1 MTVHNVLL
9 QNKIQEKTY
18 SFVTKRSYD
27 LNLFMLSMFF
37 IDWFD
42 EKFTKWRHQEF
53 TEENPKWTQFKLLK
67 RKIQNPKVVYTFVK
81 IRNGKFWPIWSLVPN
96 ITSNL
101 KKWRDFWL
109 KNENGLWKGGIKGKK
124 QLKILNF
131 LHKVELSVFDT
142 QILREIL
149 EPLNVKN
156 GWISDTR
163 IANFAFT

>member
-1 MTVHNVLL
+1 MIWICLCYL
-9 QNKIQEKTY
+9 CA
-18 SFVTKRSYD
+18 
-27 LNLFMLSMFF
+27 MFF

-53 TEENPKWTQFKLLK
+53 TEENPKWTQFKLLR

-109 KNENGLWKGGIKGKK
+109 KNENGLWKVGIKGKK
-124 QLKILNF
+124 QFKSLIF
-131 LHKVELSVFDT
+131 FAQCGPFSICLSIT

-149 EPLNVKN
+149 EPLNVKM
-156 GWISDTR
+156 SEFQTLE
-163 IANFAFT
+163 